1 LPFMIIDVL
10 FFHSN
15 QRFVSSGATL
25 AHLSAGTTGRCN
37 THCLCPAHPACTVLR
52 QAHRVIIVSPSS
64 G

>member
-15 QRFVSSGATL
+15 QRFVSSGASF

-37 THCLCPAHPACTVLR
+37 TPRLYPAHPACAKLR